1 MSKRKLTDKQVKAIW
16 ELFAK
21 RVESPTEIRKRLNL
35 PVSHSVV
42 RRILEGQTY
51 KHLKPGPEELT
62 TGDFLLALFGRGW
75 VTVGMLRASPV
86 FRYRH
91 ASELQEFG
99 IRLWKQ
105 NLVNQMSL
113 EREKSPCWK
122 ISPKGVKY
130 LRSGLGNLT
139 KDLQTKVDVE
149 QEKIAIAARQT
160 ADDIETMA
168 KAIVRN
174 LMSEILPELYTSTWP
189 AHINDFVNKANKRL
203 QALNLPARLVF
214 EPKDRGNPLQ
224 FVFLDKG
231 KGLLSPLERQ
241 IANFVVEGGE
251 KSHWRTISPPAQRAS
266 GAKCS
271 DVAIDDIQ
279 EVAERLGGE
288 VRGEVKATGGY
299 FGVLDLAEEVAR
311 RFKVPA
317 GGGRATDPEWTEK
330 RLINLLPGMLE
341 NLGRLSESLGIS
353 PMQLGA
359 LLLEKTVNEIVYRSA
374 VREWADSTPKQ
385 QVGGLKCSD
394 IVVNDIQEFAGV
406 ELLPPAVTVKMDADY
421 LGGRIAPPM
430 YVLFSC
436 VDELDVVTFGT
447 YGVPRVW
454 EAIGLKTL
462 VGNIYKVCN
471 MGQKFDGLYE
481 VLEATPMKN
490 GVKLKMR
497 RVKNENSNVPR

>member
-75 VTVGMLRASPV
+75 VTAGMLRAYPT

-91 ASELQEFG
+91 VCELQQFG
-99 IRLWKQ
+99 IRLWNQ
-105 NLVNQMSL
+105 NLVSQMSHA
-113 EREKSPCWK
+113 EEKALCWK
-122 ISPKGVKY
+122 ISPKGMKY

-139 KDLQTKVDVE
+139 KDLQLKL
-149 QEKIAIAARQT
+149 
-160 ADDIETMA
+160 DD
-168 KAIVRN
+168 
-174 LMSEILPELYTSTWP
+174 
-189 AHINDFVNKANKRL
+189 
-203 QALNLPARLVF
+203 
-214 EPKDRGNPLQ
+214 
-224 FVFLDKG
+224 
-231 KGLLSPLERQ
+231 
-241 IANFVVEGGE
+241 
-251 KSHWRTISPPAQRAS
+251 AQR
-266 GAKCS
+266 
-271 DVAIDDIQ
+271 DVVG
-279 EVAERLGGE
+279 VAERLGGE
-288 VRGEVKATGGY
+288 IRGEVKATGGY

-317 GGGRATDPEWTEK
+317 GGGRATDPEWTDK
-330 RLINLLPGMLE
+330 RLINLRPATLE
-341 NLGRLSESLGIS
+341 KLERLAVLIPIIFRLG
-353 PMQLGA
+353 PMQLAA
-359 LLLEKTVNEIVYRSA
+359 LLLEKVVKDIDVNSQKSSLMRIIAGFE
-374 VREWADSTPKQ
+374 PKEDAKCTDRVEAPPAQ
-385 QVGGLKCSD
+385 QVAGLKCSD

-406 ELLPPAVTVKMDADY
+406 ELLPPVVTVKSDADY

-447 YGVPRVW
+447 YGIPRVW

-497 RVKNENSNVPR
+497 RVKDDDGNVPR